1 MKPFVSPPMIS
12 ISVLNTNS
20 LCDFHGRCHVSGWY
34 FSYMFRRQSA
44 RTGDTGRGVR
54 SEDQRLAEVFFGCG
68 GNGTSMS
75 IVRRVVGY
83 AVVPRKS
90 NLCARSV
97 EKNVEEQFGKG
108 NVFCFHKLKRVQIR
122 WF

>member
-1 MKPFVSPPMIS
+1 
-12 ISVLNTNS
+12 
-20 LCDFHGRCHVSGWY
+20 
-34 FSYMFRRQSA
+34 MFRRQSA

-83 AVVPRKS
+83 AVCLVKVIYVQDR
-90 NLCARSV
+90 
-97 EKNVEEQFGKG
+97 
-108 NVFCFHKLKRVQIR
+108 LKKM
-122 WF
+122 